1 MTQVL
6 DMDSCLLQAQCLLR
20 TMTQSSVTN
29 AFLVKQTKL
38 TVIVYR
44 HEIWIG

>member
-6 DMDSCLLQAQCLLR
+6 DMDPCLLQAQCLLR
-20 TMTQSSVTN
+20 TMTQSPVTN
-29 AFLVKQTKL
+29 AFLVKQTKS

-44 HEIWIG
+44 HEI